1 MMKKLIPFLLLIMS
15 YCVFAQQPTE
25 IPVSLKTPDGKY
37 IGQVSGGGLDATA
50 NAVSPKQTFGLIDI
64 NGGKIADGDKVK
76 IRMDASQWHENK
88 EQKLIHRVA
97 AKGAKE
103 DECIFK
109 LRIKDKLIFFETPS
123 GKFVRVDDIAV
134 IATDE
139 EKNATLF
146 DIQIVQPAAQATSY
160 TVAFKLNNGKHL
172 GMVGG
177 GKMDAS
183 SAEIGTN
190 QIFQM
195 IDLNGG
201 QLSNGDSVKI
211 IFGQAQTQSQLHED
225 KENNVINRVPTR
237 GAKDEECI
245 FKILV
250 VGAKV
255 LLQTPSGKF
264 IATSEDG
271 KSLITTDKKDDSS
284 FLTAVPNPTPVGK

>member
-1 MMKKLIPFLLLIMS
+1 MKKIIPFLLLILA
-15 YCVFAQQPTE
+15 YGVFAQQPTE

-37 IGQVSGGGLDATA
+37 IGQVAGGGLDATA
-50 NAVSPKQTFGLIDI
+50 NAVSPKQTFGLIDL

-76 IRMDASQWHENK
+76 LRMDASQWHENK
-88 EQKLIHRVA
+88 EQKLIHRVPMR
-97 AKGAKE
+97 GAKE
-103 DECIFK
+103 DECVFILK
-109 LRIKDKLIFFETPS
+109 IKDKLIYFQTPS
-123 GKFVRVDDIAV
+123 GKFVRVDDISV

-146 DIQIVQPAAQATSY
+146 DIQIVQPPTQAASY

-177 GKMDAS
+177 GKMDT
-183 SAEIGTN
+183 SATEIGNN

-201 QLSNGDSVKI
+201 QLSNGDTVKI
-211 IFGQAQTQSQLHED
+211 IFGQGQTQSQWHED
-225 KENNVINRVPTR
+225 KENSLINRVPTR
-237 GAKDEECI
+237 GARDEECI

-250 VGAKV
+250 VGGKV

-264 IATSEDG
+264 VATSEDG
-271 KSLITTDKKDDSS
+271 KSLITTDKKDDTS
-284 FLTAVPNPTPVGK
+284 FLTAVPNPTPIAKP